1 MTDLSEARVHGS
13 RLVEQRTSRQV
24 QKTKTLPQ
32 AQIPERRDKSNFTL
46 TGSTVLRKNSVYID
60 APSVCET

>member
-1 MTDLSEARVHGS
+1 MTDLSEVCVHAGC
-13 RLVEQRTSRQV
+13 LAEQRISRQV

-32 AQIPERRDKSNFTL
+32 AHIPERRDKGKFL
-46 TGSTVLRKNSVYID
+46 TGNTVSRKNSVYTD